1 MFELLIRKWWAVALR
16 GLSALLFGL
25 ATIAWPDVSLA
36 TLVLLYGI
44 FAISDGTLALIALF
58 DPAPARRRW
67 SLALN
72 GVLNILVGVLALVRP
87 ELIGLT
93 WLSIIAFWAIATGV
107 LTIIAAIELRKEM
120 QGEWLLGLSGAASL
134 LFGLGLALYPTA
146 GALVLLSVIAAY
158 AITVGVL
165 LIALGLRLR
174 SLGVARQQVVA
185 RTQPP
190 TP

>member
-16 GLSALLFGL
+16 GLTALLFGL
-25 ATIAWPDVSLA
+25 ATLARPDVTLA

-44 FAISDGTLALIALF
+44 FAITDGILALLAIF
-58 DPAPARRRW
+58 DRAPVRRGW
-67 SLALN
+67 TLALN
-72 GVLNILVGVLALVRP
+72 GVFNILLGVLALVQP

-93 WLSIIAFWAIATGV
+93 WLAIIASWAIATGG
-107 LTIIAAIELRKEM
+107 LTIIAAIELRKEI
-120 QGEWLLGLSGAASL
+120 QGEWLLGLSGGASL
-134 LFGLGLALYPTA
+134 LFGLGLALSPTA

-174 SLGVARQQVVA
+174 SLGLARQQLVA